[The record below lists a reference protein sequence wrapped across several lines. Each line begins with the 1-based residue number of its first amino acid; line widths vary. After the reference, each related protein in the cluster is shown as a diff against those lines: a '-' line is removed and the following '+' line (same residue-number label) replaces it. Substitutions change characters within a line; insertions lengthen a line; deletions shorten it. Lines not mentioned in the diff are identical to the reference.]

1 MRKKMLT
8 ILVLL
13 TSLSLR
19 IMANDPYLQ
28 LTDSVLLS
36 FKQLIIKD
44 LSESNIKVHEGSIY
58 WLGVSYELKVVFNE
72 KYSHNIS
79 SFGRPYPLSKKSDKF
94 KIFNELIFGN
104 FMNYIY
110 KYKMFPY
117 NNFECLEYYFIAGL
131 NKGESPPSS
140 ALYGKYKFKV
150 TADSLFVI
158 DKHIE
163 LLDDKEA
170 ILKKYNSIWQ

>member
-1 MRKKMLT
+1 MKKK
-8 ILVLL
+8 IFIVLVLL
-13 TSLSLR
+13 TTLSLR
-19 IMANDPYLQ
+19 IMANDPYLY
-28 LTDSVLLS
+28 LTDSALLII
-36 FKQLIIKD
+36 KQLIIKD
-44 LSESNIKVHEGSIY
+44 LSENNIAVYEGSIY

-117 NNFECLEYYFIAGL
+117 NIFECLEYYFIAGL

-163 LLDDKEA
+163 LLDDKES
-170 ILKKYNSIWQ
+170 ILMKYNLTW